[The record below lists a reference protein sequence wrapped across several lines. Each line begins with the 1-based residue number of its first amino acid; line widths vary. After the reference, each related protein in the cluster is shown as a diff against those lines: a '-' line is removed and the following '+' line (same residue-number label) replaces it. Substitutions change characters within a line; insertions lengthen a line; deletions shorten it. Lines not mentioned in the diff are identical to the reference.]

1 MKSCF
6 SEVLDEIVSRSAQEL
21 LRDCGLAL
29 PRTKAQPM
37 PTVGEGHVAGQVTF
51 SGPRIQGSVLLVS
64 TFPVVAKTRP
74 VGLEGTTRSNGSA
87 GDRILLRDWVGELTN
102 QLLGRIKNRFW
113 AFGLKFDVAMPT
125 ALSGPAL
132 SLAMRKCSKARI
144 FTFGRG
150 EDVIGVV
157 VDVVAEPQLASVRP
171 PADVEEAARE
181 GDVIL
186 F

>member
-6 SEVLDEIVSRSAQEL
+6 SEVLDEIVSRSAEDL
-21 LRDCGLAL
+21 WRDCGLTL
-29 PRTKAQPM
+29 PRTRAQAIPHI
-37 PTVGEGHVAGQVTF
+37 GERHVAGLVTF
-51 SGPRIQGSVLLVS
+51 SGPRIQGSLALVS

-74 VGLEGTTRSNGSA
+74 TDLDSTSRSSGSA

-102 QLLGRIKNRFW
+102 QLLGRIKNRFC
-113 AFGLKFDVAMPT
+113 AFGLKFDVAMPI
-125 ALSGPAL
+125 AFSGPAL
-132 SLAMRKCSKARI
+132 SFAIRKYSKARI

-150 EDVIGVV
+150 NDVIGVA
-157 VDVVAEPQLASVRP
+157 VDISTEPQLASMTP
-171 PADVEEAARE
+171 QTDIEQAARE